1 MYGKIPNLSR
11 LRSLPQDQQKAA
23 LRGMVAF
30 GLMLPH
36 MATDML
42 GAKAP
47 LVFRHGESRM
57 KGATHGPVAL
67 PTDGE
72 IKAWLTGDSAAKFFG
87 AKWAVP
93 GDNPQLTDTA
103 NAFHQFFHELPALDL
118 GYQSLYDFVDMRGS
132 SETTFEVINSN
143 LGITW
148 SRIDGGGNLKP
159 NREIGEGS
167 VNISYVTYGAG
178 LGIQDDWFRF
188 NKFYLVEDAVR
199 EFQAKY
205 FALHANAHYGLLTA
219 LGAGVNTAFATND
232 QLTLNNAAATIA
244 RAMEPKGYASGSM
257 QFDIVTSPEQA
268 GRLLLML
275 EARQGSAFVAMQNRQ
290 PIAWTIR
297 NLIVSTRITAAD
309 TGYYLVLPG
318 LRMKRGQWLDPTLE
332 SDRVAA
338 AAATDWYARAQFNAV
353 IADTA
358 QVRRVLFS

>member
-1 MYGKIPNLSR
+1 MYGKIPNISK
-11 LRSLPQDQQKAA
+11 LRGLPEDQQKAA

-30 GLMLPH
+30 GLKLPH
-36 MATDML
+36 MAIDML

-47 LVFRHGESRM
+47 IVFRHGESRM
-57 KGATHGPVAL
+57 KAATHGPVAL
-67 PTDGE
+67 PTDPE
-72 IKAWLTGDSAAKFFG
+72 IKAYLTGDAAAKFLG

-103 NAFHQFFHELPALDL
+103 NAFNQFFHELPALDL
-118 GYQSLYDFVDMRGS
+118 AYQSLYDFVDMRGS

-148 SRIDGGGNLKP
+148 RRVDGGGNLKP

-167 VNISYVTYGAG
+167 VSIPYLTYGAA

-205 FALHANAHYGLLTA
+205 FSLHSDAHYGLLTA
-219 LGAGVNTAFATND
+219 LGAGVNQAFATND
-232 QLTLNNAAATIA
+232 QTTLNNAAATIA
-244 RAMEPKGYASGSM
+244 RAMEPKGYGSGSM

-268 GRLLLML
+268 GRIQLML

-297 NLIVSTRITAAD
+297 NVIVSTRVTAGD

-318 LRMKRGQWLDPTLE
+318 LRMKRAQWLDPQLE
-332 SDRVAA
+332 SDRVAS

-358 QVRRVLFS
+358 QVRRVLFA

>member
-1 MYGKIPNLSR
+1 MYGKIPNLNR
-11 LRSLPQDQQKAA
+11 LRGMPEDQQKST

-30 GLMLPH
+30 ALKLPH
-36 MATDML
+36 MAVDML

-47 LVFRHGESRM
+47 LLFRNGESRM
-57 KGATHGPVAL
+57 KHLGGPIAL
-67 PTDGE
+67 PTEAE
-72 IKAWLTGDSAAKFFG
+72 IKAWLTGDAAVKFLG
-87 AKWAVP
+87 HKWAVP

-103 NAFHQFFHELPALDL
+103 NAFNQFFHELPALDL
-118 GYQSLYDFVDMRGS
+118 AYQTLYDFVDMRGS

-148 SRIDGGGNLKP
+148 RRIDGGGNLKP

-167 VNISYVTYGAG
+167 VAVPYLTYGAA

-205 FALHANAHYGLLTA
+205 FSLHADAHYGLLTA
-219 LGAGVNTAFATND
+219 LGAGVNQAFATSD
-232 QLTLNNAAATIA
+232 QQTLNNAAAAVA
-244 RAMEPKGYASGSM
+244 RAMEPKGYGSGSM

-268 GRLLLML
+268 GRIQLML
-275 EARQGSAFVAMQNRQ
+275 EARQGSAFVATQNRQ
-290 PIAWTIR
+290 PIAWTVR
-297 NLIVSTRITAAD
+297 NVIVSTRITAAD

-318 LRMKRGQWLDPTLE
+318 LRMKRAQWLDPQLE

-358 QVRRVLFS
+358 QVRRVLFA